1 MEILI
6 VQVLYCESCA
16 LNLPHPK
23 NRGNKSLILITE
35 ISNTFLSDQLYRVPV
50 PVHTN
55 NSLCDLYDSFS
66 YFFSS
71 HFIHFIAIP
80 SWAKNTGRYVSK

>member
-16 LNLPHPK
+16 LNLLYPK
-23 NRGNKSLILITE
+23 NRGNKSLILFTE

-55 NSLCDLYDSFS
+55 NSLCDLYNSFS
-66 YFFSS
+66 HFF
-71 HFIHFIAIP
+71 FISFHSIAIP